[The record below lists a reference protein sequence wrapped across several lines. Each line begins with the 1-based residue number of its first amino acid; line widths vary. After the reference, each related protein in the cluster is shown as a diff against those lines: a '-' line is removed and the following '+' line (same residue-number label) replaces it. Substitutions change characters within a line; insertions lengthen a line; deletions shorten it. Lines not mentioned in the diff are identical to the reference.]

1 MEIQTSAQL
10 AVQEA
15 MRVTGCQTHAA
26 IAARVG
32 VSQNAV
38 WKLIHGKSKTAHY
51 KTALAFERAT
61 NGVVSRFRFLEDEQG
76 ATQQESQKN
85 GSTDD
90 AGDSLAAATRNG
102 APVPAQVEQG
112 GVEHGVNP
120 TNAGQ

>member
-10 AVQEA
+10 AVKEA

-38 WKLIHGKSKTAHY
+38 WKLIHGKSRTAHY

-61 NGVVSRFRFLEDEQG
+61 NGVVSRFRFLEEEQG
-76 ATQQESQKN
+76 GNQTETPNN
-85 GSTDD
+85 GSTDA
-90 AGDSLAAATRNG
+90 AGDITQTSRHIGSEVSEASSERANTHVG
-102 APVPAQVEQG
+102 DSPAVG
-112 GVEHGVNP
+112 
-120 TNAGQ
+120 

>member
-10 AVQEA
+10 AVKEA

-90 AGDSLAAATRNG
+90 AGDDVTPPAEVGG
-102 APVPAQVEQG
+102 AVQSASSEG
-112 GVEHGVNP
+112 
-120 TNAGQ
+120 A